1 MKGAFLMAETKQ
13 EVKTPVVREYTVGDT
28 RYIVKATVK
37 DGATEDAATKIRRLI
52 RNDIGSKNTQ
62 KSDV

>member
-1 MKGAFLMAETKQ
+1 MAETKQ
-13 EVKTPVVREYTVGDT
+13 EVKTPVVREYTVGGDT

-62 KSDV
+62 K

>member
-1 MKGAFLMAETKQ
+1 MAKTKQ
-13 EVKTPVVREYTVGDT
+13 EVKPPVVREYTVGDT
-28 RYIVKATVK
+28 KYIVKATVK

-62 KSDV
+62 KRDV